1 MKFLPLISLCFLFL
15 VEMAGIPTISAQT
28 ELKPAE
34 DQNVL
39 TTLLGESKIAKV
51 TLLAQGER
59 NLTVSVT
66 YKNLPAGKKYS
77 VKGVI
82 LNRVRRPVPDI
93 AEVKESLN
101 GSAGS
106 ADLTFNFSPTK
117 NYTLTN
123 IESSYIM
130 ISLIPEDKSGTGNAL
145 NEILGSATV
154 TGEDYMYHL
163 VKQWRVGGS
172 AAMTVN
178 VKMTPYKK
186 AAYIQP

>member
-1 MKFLPLISLCFLFL
+1 MKIRILSLCFLVL
-15 VEMAGIPTISAQT
+15 TEMVGITAISAQT
-28 ELKPAE
+28 ELKPVE
-34 DQNVL
+34 DQNIL

-59 NLTVSVT
+59 NLTVSVS

-82 LNRVRRPVPDI
+82 LNRVKRPVPDI
-93 AEVKESLN
+93 AEAKESLN
-101 GSAGS
+101 GTSGS

-123 IESSYIM
+123 IESNYIM
-130 ISLIPEDKSGTGNAL
+130 ISLIPEDKSGAGNAL
-145 NEILGSATV
+145 NEILGNATV
-154 TGEDYMYHL
+154 TGEDYMYYL

-172 AAMTVN
+172 ASMTVN
-178 VKMTPYKK
+178 VKLTPYKK
-186 AAYIQP
+186 AALIQP

>member
-1 MKFLPLISLCFLFL
+1 MNLIRFFSICILIL

-28 ELKPAE
+28 ELKPVE
-34 DQNVL
+34 DQNIL

-59 NLTVSVT
+59 NMTVSVT

-77 VKGVI
+77 VKGVV
-82 LNRVRRPVPDI
+82 LNRVKRPVPDI
-93 AEVKESLN
+93 PEVKEAIS
-101 GSAGS
+101 GTAGS

-123 IESSYIM
+123 IESSFIM
-130 ISLIPEDKSGTGNAL
+130 ISLIPEDKSGAGNAL

-178 VKMTPYKK
+178 VKLTPYKK